1 MHNPIDRRRWL
12 GMAAGATL
20 IPSAALAA
28 AKAAVK
34 KAASEGDGVP
44 NARRR
49 LLQLNGWAFDAET
62 PLDALITYITPN
74 DLFFVRNHWNP
85 AYASPKSLKN
95 WFLTLDGEVERP
107 LEVKLADLRTMPRT
121 TVTCLL
127 QCAGN
132 GRSLHKPAVPGVQWA
147 YGAVGNARW
156 TGVRVK
162 DVLARAGVKAGAR
175 HLHTFGSDKPPQNV
189 PPFHRSIELDK
200 VLEDGVLAFE
210 MNGDPLP
217 PSHGAPVRLVVPG
230 WAGDHWMKWLTR
242 LSPQAEPQKGF
253 FMDTAYRFPI
263 KPGEPGVTLKLE
275 EMKPITELFVK
286 SNFTDFP
293 ATARVGAPATLR
305 GFAFSGA
312 PDVVKVEVSDDGGAS
327 WKDAALDPQHD
338 PYAWRLF
345 SFHFV
350 PRTPGKAT
358 LTARATDSSGAV
370 QPKEAVWNQSGYLY
384 NGWHSATIE
393 VTA

>member
-1 MHNPIDRRRWL
+1 MAEYQNIFTQVQVRGPLYPGVALPGSGNRERTRKATFNYWAGLIGDAQVGPVYL
-12 GMAAGATL
+12 GFFGMAS
-20 IPSAALAA
+20 I
-28 AKAAVK
+28 
-34 KAASEGDGVP
+34 
-44 NARRR
+44 
-49 LLQLNGWAFDAET
+49 
-62 PLDALITYITPN
+62 
-74 DLFFVRNHWNP
+74 LF
-85 AYASPKSLKN
+85 
-95 WFLTLDGEVERP
+95 
-107 LEVKLADLRTMPRT
+107 
-121 TVTCLL
+121 
-127 QCAGN
+127 
-132 GRSLHKPAVPGVQWA
+132 
-147 YGAVGNARW
+147 
-156 TGVRVK
+156 
-162 DVLARAGVKAGAR
+162 
-175 HLHTFGSDKPPQNV
+175 
-189 PPFHRSIELDK
+189 
-200 VLEDGVLAFE
+200 GVLAFE